1 MRNTMVL
8 LLILL
13 AIAMVAFVPFVFLW
27 SLNTLFGMGLAYSF
41 INWLA
46 ALVLIGLFGKPNVNV
61 NKAK

>member
-1 MRNTMVL
+1 MSNTMVL
-8 LLILL
+8 LLVLL

-27 SLNTLFGMGLAYSF
+27 SLNTLFGLGLAYSF

-61 NKAK
+61 NKPK

>member
-1 MRNTMVL
+1 MSNTMVL

-13 AIAMVAFVPFVFLW
+13 AIATVAFVPFVFLW

-61 NKAK
+61 NKSK

>member
-1 MRNTMVL
+1 MVL

-61 NKAK
+61 NKPK

>member
-1 MRNTMVL
+1 MSNTMVL

-61 NKAK
+61 NKPK